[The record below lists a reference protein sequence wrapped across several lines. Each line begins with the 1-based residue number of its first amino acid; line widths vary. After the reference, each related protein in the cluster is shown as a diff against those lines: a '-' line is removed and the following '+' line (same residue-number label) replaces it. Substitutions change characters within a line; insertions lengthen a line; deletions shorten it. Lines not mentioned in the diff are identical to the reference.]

1 MGRGRAS
8 DDVEVDAAG
17 RLDATEH
24 GEVVI
29 GVAVCSLACVKQ
41 SNKRMNDR

>member
-24 GEVVI
+24 GEVVNRDAR
-29 GVAVCSLACVKQ
+29 AVWRVL
-41 SNKRMNDR
+41 

>member
-29 GVAVCSLACVKQ
+29 RDARSVWCVL
-41 SNKRMNDR
+41 

>member
-24 GEVVI
+24 GEVVNRDARS
-29 GVAVCSLACVKQ
+29 VWRCVL
-41 SNKRMNDR
+41 

>member
-24 GEVVI
+24 GEVVMDARS
-29 GVAVCSLACVKQ
+29 VWRCVV
-41 SNKRMNDR
+41 